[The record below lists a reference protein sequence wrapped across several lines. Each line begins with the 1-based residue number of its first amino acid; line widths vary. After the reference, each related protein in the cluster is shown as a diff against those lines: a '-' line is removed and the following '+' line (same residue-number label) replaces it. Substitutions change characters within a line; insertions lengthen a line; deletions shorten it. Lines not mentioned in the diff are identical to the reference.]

1 MTVHATGLT
10 PDRAAIR
17 DHARE
22 FVRREILPQVRALD
36 NAQADIPM
44 AMREKLAE
52 MGYFGLLI
60 PEEYGGLGLGC
71 YEYCLVS
78 EELSRAWMSVGS
90 IIVRGNLLI
99 GAQAMSEEMRRR
111 YLPRMATGEMVGAFA
126 MSEPDAGSD
135 VAGLKTRA
143 VKDGDSYRITGNKY
157 WCTFARE
164 ADFLIVVARTSPA
177 PEGKRHR
184 GLSMFMIEK
193 PRGEFPE
200 GISGAPIPK
209 IGYFGMK
216 TYELAFDEFV
226 VGADQMIG
234 EEGQGFYY
242 ATQGLECARAQTG
255 ARSVGVARGAL
266 EDAVAYSQERVQ
278 FGNPISAFQETR
290 FKIARM
296 ASDIEAGRALVYDVA
311 DKIDTGTR
319 CDREAAMA
327 KYFCTEMSE
336 RVASDAL
343 QIHGGAGYTKLHD
356 VERHWRDARLTKLF
370 EGTSEIQLRVIS
382 DSILGRG

>member
-1 MTVHATGLT
+1 MNMMTGLT
-10 PDRAAIR
+10 EDRLAIR
-17 DHARE
+17 DAARD
-22 FVRREILPQVRALD
+22 FARREIMPYASKLD
-36 NAQADIPM
+36 AEQADIPM
-44 AMREKLAE
+44 AMRDKLAE
-52 MGYFGLLI
+52 MGFFGILI
-60 PEEYGGLGLGC
+60 PPEYGGLGLGC

-78 EELSRAWMSVGS
+78 EELARAWMSVGS

-99 GAQAMSEEMRRR
+99 GSQFMSEEQRRR
-111 YLPRMATGEMVGAFA
+111 YLPKMATGEMVGAFA
-126 MSEPDAGSD
+126 MSEPNAGSD
-135 VAGLKTRA
+135 VAGLSTRA
-143 VKDGDSYRITGNKY
+143 VKDGDSYLITGNKY
-157 WCTFARE
+157 WCTFAKE

-184 GLSMFMIEK
+184 GLSMFMVEK
-193 PRGEFPE
+193 PRGAFPE
-200 GISGAPIPK
+200 GLQGAPIPK

-216 TYELAFDEFV
+216 TYELAFDNLRVPAEN
-226 VGADQMIG
+226 MIG
-234 EEGQGFYY
+234 EEGRGFYY

-255 ARSVGVARGAL
+255 ARAVGVARGAL
-266 EDAVAYSQERVQ
+266 EDAVTYSHERVQ
-278 FGNPISAFQETR
+278 FGKPISAFQETR

-296 ASDIEAGRALVYDVA
+296 ATEIEAARTLVYDVA
-311 DKIDTGTR
+311 DKIDTGVR

-327 KYFCTEMSE
+327 KYFASEMAE

-356 VERHWRDARLTKLF
+356 VERHWRDARLTKVF